1 MNKFAETAGKSRS
14 QPGTEKLIRIN
25 MGPQHPSTHGVL
37 RLALELDGE
46 MVVSCKPDI
55 GFLHTAIEKISETRN
70 WTQNITHYPRLDYL
84 SPMNNEMCYCMAVEK
99 LLELK
104 VPRRAQYIRVLM
116 SELTRIISHLVW
128 LGTHAI
134 DIGAMSVF
142 LYCFIE
148 REKIIK
154 FYEAVGGQRM
164 MTAYMRIG
172 GVVAD
177 LPDGFEDAVDKFLG
191 EFPDRIKLYEGLLTK
206 NPIWLRRTKG
216 VGAMSRE
223 DSISAGLSGPLLRA
237 TGVDWDIRRDNPYLV
252 YPELDFDVPIGENGD
267 IYDRYLVRIEEMRQS
282 VRICHQAL
290 AELRKMGRGDGEL
303 DYMARHPK
311 YTPPRRDG
319 VQDSIEQLIHHFK
332 YWTEGIHPPIGEAYQ
347 NIEGSKGELGFWVI
361 SDGTALPWRVKIR
374 PPSFVNLSAIE
385 EMVRGQLIA
394 DVVATIGSLDIV
406 LGEIDR

>member
-1 MNKFAETAGKSRS
+1 MEGGEALGQGDVAR
-14 QPGTEKLIRIN
+14 TEKRVRLN

-46 MVVSCKPDI
+46 QIVACKPDI
-55 GFLHTAIEKISETRN
+55 GFLHTGIEKISETRN

-99 LLELK
+99 LLQIQ

-148 REKIIK
+148 REKILK

-164 MTAYMRIG
+164 MTSYMRIG
-172 GVVAD
+172 GVVYD
-177 LPDGFEDAVDKFLG
+177 LPDGFEDEVGKFLN
-191 EFPDRIKLYEGLLTK
+191 EFPARIKLYESLLTK
-206 NPIWLRRTKG
+206 NPIWIRRTKG
-216 VGAMSRE
+216 VAAMSAE
-223 DSISAGLSGPLLRA
+223 DSIAHGLSGPLLRA
-237 TGVDWDIRRDNPYLV
+237 AGVDWDIRRDNPYLV
-252 YPELDFDVPIGENGD
+252 YPELDFDIPIGENGD
-267 IYDRYLVRIEEMRQS
+267 IYDRYLVRMEEMKQS
-282 VRICHQAL
+282 VRICEQCL
-290 AELRKMGRGDGEL
+290 RELKKMGKGEGEL
-303 DYMARHPK
+303 DHMARHPK
-311 YTPPRRDG
+311 YTPPPRHK
-319 VQDSIEQLIHHFK
+319 VQDSIEELIHHFK
-332 YWTEGIHPPIGEAYQ
+332 YWTEGIHPPIGEAYA
-347 NIEGSKGELGFWVI
+347 NIEASKGELGFWVI
-361 SDGTALPWRVKIR
+361 SDGTAHPWRVKIR

-385 EMVRGQLIA
+385 DMVRGQLIA
-394 DVVATIGSLDIV
+394 DVVAAIGSLDIV